1 VLQNQDGVISVKVG
15 RVQPLRAGAA
25 AESHNFH

>member
-1 VLQNQDGVISVKVG
+1 VISVKVG
-15 RVQPLRAGAA
+15 RVAALAAGAA